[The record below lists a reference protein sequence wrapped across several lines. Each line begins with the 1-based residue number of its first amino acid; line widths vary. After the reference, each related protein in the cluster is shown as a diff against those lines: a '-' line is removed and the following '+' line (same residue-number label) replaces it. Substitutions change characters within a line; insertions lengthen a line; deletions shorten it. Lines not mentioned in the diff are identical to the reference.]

1 MNLTMLQIMNIERKH
16 HQENFKILKFRDLRF

>member
-16 HQENFKILKFRDLRF
+16 YQENFKILKFRDLRF